1 MSHNQL
7 IIQIWFPLSA
17 RLERFATHQVEHD
30 ETEVGVL
37 VVDMCHVNVA
47 LLTADVPELKIVA
60 VLLFRNELL
69 REKLN
74 LTRSSQQTQ
83 VTRQH
88 SRDFRWRKIILTTI
102 KTGRRSTTNCRFVGS
117 LELVIY
123 VAIHKAC
130 FAHARVA
137 HYQNLDWR
145 WFCHL
150 VINRI
155 RFYAIISM
163 FVLLL
168 MLSVIVFVCLFIYYF
183 TIDDETSVAH
193 CRFSIGAY
201 ECWRLELWEDDYEF
215 KCKRSVITKKQLNR
229 DLRAR
234 RISPSEHLILL
245 AKTCVL
251 NLC

>member
-83 VTRQH
+83 VTSQH
-88 SRDFRWRKIILTTI
+88 SWDFSWRKILLTTI

-155 RFYAIISM
+155 RFLCNNSDVCVAFDVECYCC
-163 FVLLL
+163 
-168 MLSVIVFVCLFIYYF
+168 CLFIYYF

-201 ECWRLELWEDDYEF
+201 ECWRLELWEDDYEL
-215 KCKRSVITKKQLNR
+215 KCKRSALTKKQLNR
-229 DLRAR
+229 D
-234 RISPSEHLILL
+234 
-245 AKTCVL
+245 
-251 NLC
+251 